1 MSELRAR
8 GTLGDGEVAEVL
20 ALALA
25 ATETDGVGPLSEH
38 ALLALRGG
46 RSGLAV
52 SDRGAVVAYAH
63 FDPASAPDAA
73 SPADAASAP
82 DPASARDQASTPD
95 AASVGEPA
103 AGELVVHPEHRRRG
117 HGRALLRALRD
128 EAGGPLRVWAH
139 GDLPAA
145 AALASAEGMQRAR
158 ALFQM
163 RRPAADPLPE
173 ASAAEGVS
181 IRAFEPGRDEGAW
194 LEVNARAFA
203 DHPEQGAW
211 TMEDVRERETE
222 DWFDPAGFFLAERDG
237 RLVGFHWTKVH
248 PGGIGEVYVVGVDP
262 SAQGLGLGRTLTLRG
277 LHHLRDIGM
286 DQIMLYV
293 DESNVAAVRL
303 YESLGFTQHAVDVM
317 YANRIAPT
325 RPPHSPCT
333 ATA

>member
-8 GTLGDGEVAEVL
+8 GTLGDAEVAG
-20 ALALA
+20 ALDLA
-25 ATETDGVGPLSEH
+25 AAASEADGVGPLSEH

-52 SDRGAVVAYAH
+52 TDGGAVVAYAH
-63 FDPASAPDAA
+63 FDPASAE
-73 SPADAASAP
+73 
-82 DPASARDQASTPD
+82 
-95 AASVGEPA
+95 EPA
-103 AGELVVHPEHRRRG
+103 AGELVVHPKHRRRG

-145 AALASAEGMQRAR
+145 AALASAEGMERAR

-173 ASAAEGVS
+173 TRVAEGVT
-181 IRAFEPGRDEGAW
+181 IRAFEPGRDEAAW

-211 TMEDVRERETE
+211 TIDDVREREAE

-237 RLVGFHWTKVH
+237 RLAGFHWTKVH
-248 PGGIGEVYVVGVDP
+248 PGGVGEVYVVGVDP

-293 DESNVAAVRL
+293 DESNAAAVRL
-303 YESLGFTQHAVDVM
+303 YESLGFTRHAVDVM
-317 YANRIAPT
+317 YAT
-325 RPPHSPCT
+325 TT
-333 ATA
+333 A